1 MILIPASKHFL
12 LNTFLTLYTF
22 FRLHEKEIIV
32 EKLKDDIVSKE
43 KEINRFKTDNA
54 QQESLIK
61 SLKSELDV
69 EFSNSEKMLKEISSY
84 KSLIQDHEGVI
95 KALRKEG
102 ESAHKLVNTL
112 NEDITKYKEDIVRLT
127 RDCATREQLESRE
140 STIEKLTSELNTHKT
155 ELADQTAVIKNLQ
168 AEVKIFLNHYSSQ
181 PLIYKSLM
189 FVIPYLL

>member
-1 MILIPASKHFL
+1 MEQIYNLML
-12 LNTFLTLYTF
+12 LLFS
-22 FRLHEKEIIV
+22 RLHEKDLLV
-32 EKLKDDIVSKE
+32 EKLKNEIVSKD
-43 KEINRFKTDNA
+43 KEINCFKTDYS

-61 SLKSELDV
+61 SLKGELDV
-69 EFSNSEKMLKEISSY
+69 NFSNSEKLLKEISSY

-112 NEDITKYKEDIVRLT
+112 NEDISKYKEEIVRLT
-127 RDCATREQLESRE
+127 QDCATREQLESRE

-168 AEVKIFLNHYSSQ
+168 AEVKICLNLTYIKQ
-181 PLIYKSLM
+181 EIY
-189 FVIPYLL
+189 IAC